1 MESKKSSSVLSQ
13 ISRFLIPEYFLFI
26 VGLILSIIGALSTL
40 ALPLIMGSLADRDR
54 MNFIDSIRE
63 IIYQKLFNKGNTYH
77 ENT

>member
-13 ISRFLIPEYFLFI
+13 IRRFLIPEYFLFI

-40 ALPLIMGSLADRDR
+40 ALLLIMGSLADRDR

-63 IIYQKLFNKGNTYH
+63 IIY
-77 ENT
+77 

>member
-13 ISRFLIPEYFLFI
+13 IRRFLIPEYFLFI
-26 VGLILSIIGALSTL
+26 VGLILSVIGALSTL

-63 IIYQKLFNKGNTYH
+63 IIY
-77 ENT
+77 

>member
-13 ISRFLIPEYFLFI
+13 IRRFLIPEYFLFI
-26 VGLILSIIGALSTL
+26 VGLILSIIGSLSTL

-63 IIYQKLFNKGNTYH
+63 IIY
-77 ENT
+77 

>member
-13 ISRFLIPEYFLFI
+13 IRRFLIPEYFLFI
-26 VGLILSIIGALSTL
+26 VGLILSIIGALCTL

-63 IIYQKLFNKGNTYH
+63 IIY
-77 ENT
+77 

>member
-1 MESKKSSSVLSQ
+1 MESNKSSSVLSQ
-13 ISRFLIPEYFLFI
+13 IRRFLIPEYFLFI

-63 IIYQKLFNKGNTYH
+63 IIY
-77 ENT
+77 

>member
-13 ISRFLIPEYFLFI
+13 IRRFLIPEYFLFI

-63 IIYQKLFNKGNTYH
+63 IIYQKLFNKGKTYH

>member
-13 ISRFLIPEYFLFI
+13 IRRFLIPEYFLFI

-40 ALPLIMGSLADRDR
+40 ALPLIMGSLTDRDR

-63 IIYQKLFNKGNTYH
+63 IIY
-77 ENT
+77 

>member
-1 MESKKSSSVLSQ
+1 MESKKSSSLLSQ
-13 ISRFLIPEYFLFI
+13 IRRFLIPEYFLFI

-63 IIYQKLFNKGNTYH
+63 IIY
-77 ENT
+77 

>member
-13 ISRFLIPEYFLFI
+13 IRRFLIPEYFLFI

-40 ALPLIMGSLADRDR
+40 ALPLIVGSLADRDR

-63 IIYQKLFNKGNTYH
+63 IIYQKLFYKGNTYH

>member
-13 ISRFLIPEYFLFI
+13 IRRFLIPENFLFI

-63 IIYQKLFNKGNTYH
+63 IIY
-77 ENT
+77 

>member
-13 ISRFLIPEYFLFI
+13 IRRFLITEYFLFI

-63 IIYQKLFNKGNTYH
+63 IIY
-77 ENT
+77 

>member
-1 MESKKSSSVLSQ
+1 MESKKGSSVLSQ
-13 ISRFLIPEYFLFI
+13 IRRFLIPEYFLFI

-63 IIYQKLFNKGNTYH
+63 IIY
-77 ENT
+77 

>member
-13 ISRFLIPEYFLFI
+13 IRRFLIPEYFLFI

-54 MNFIDSIRE
+54 MKFIDSIRE
-63 IIYQKLFNKGNTYH
+63 IIY
-77 ENT
+77 

>member
-1 MESKKSSSVLSQ
+1 MKSKKSSSILFQ
-13 ISRFLIPEYFLFI
+13 IRRFLIPEYFLFI

-63 IIYQKLFNKGNTYH
+63 IIY
-77 ENT
+77 

>member
-13 ISRFLIPEYFLFI
+13 IRRFLIPEYFLFI

-54 MNFIDSIRE
+54 VNFIDSIRE
-63 IIYQKLFNKGNTYH
+63 IIY
-77 ENT
+77 

>member
-13 ISRFLIPEYFLFI
+13 IRRFIIPEYFLFI

-63 IIYQKLFNKGNTYH
+63 IIY
-77 ENT
+77 

>member
-1 MESKKSSSVLSQ
+1 MESKKSSSVLCQ
-13 ISRFLIPEYFLFI
+13 IRRFLIPEYFLFI

-63 IIYQKLFNKGNTYH
+63 IIY
-77 ENT
+77 

>member
-13 ISRFLIPEYFLFI
+13 IRRFLIPEYFLFI

-40 ALPLIMGSLADRDR
+40 ALPLIMCSLADRDR

>member
-13 ISRFLIPEYFLFI
+13 IRRSLIPEYFLFI

-63 IIYQKLFNKGNTYH
+63 IIY
-77 ENT
+77 

>member
-13 ISRFLIPEYFLFI
+13 IRRFLIPEYFLFI

-63 IIYQKLFNKGNTYH
+63 NIYQKLFNKGNTYH

>member
-13 ISRFLIPEYFLFI
+13 IRRFLIPEYFLFI

-40 ALPLIMGSLADRDR
+40 TLPLIMGSLADRDR

-63 IIYQKLFNKGNTYH
+63 IIY
-77 ENT
+77 

>member
-13 ISRFLIPEYFLFI
+13 IRRFLIPEYFLFI

-40 ALPLIMGSLADRDR
+40 ALPLIMGSLADCDR

-63 IIYQKLFNKGNTYH
+63 IIY
-77 ENT
+77 

>member
-13 ISRFLIPEYFLFI
+13 IRRFLIPEYFLFI
-26 VGLILSIIGALSTL
+26 VGLTLSIIGALSTL

-63 IIYQKLFNKGNTYH
+63 IIY
-77 ENT
+77 

>member
-1 MESKKSSSVLSQ
+1 MDSKKSSSVLSQ
-13 ISRFLIPEYFLFI
+13 IRRFLIPEYFLFI

-63 IIYQKLFNKGNTYH
+63 IIY
-77 ENT
+77 

>member
-1 MESKKSSSVLSQ
+1 MESKKSSSVLSR
-13 ISRFLIPEYFLFI
+13 IRRFLIPEYFLFI

-63 IIYQKLFNKGNTYH
+63 IIY
-77 ENT
+77 

>member
-13 ISRFLIPEYFLFI
+13 IRRFLIPEYFLFI
-26 VGLILSIIGALSTL
+26 VGLILSIIGALSIL

-63 IIYQKLFNKGNTYH
+63 IIY
-77 ENT
+77 

>member
-13 ISRFLIPEYFLFI
+13 IRRFLIPEYFLFI
-26 VGLILSIIGALSTL
+26 VGLILSIIGAVSTL

>member
-13 ISRFLIPEYFLFI
+13 IRRFLIPEYFLFI

-40 ALPLIMGSLADRDR
+40 ALPLIIGSLADRDR

-63 IIYQKLFNKGNTYH
+63 IIY
-77 ENT
+77 

>member
-13 ISRFLIPEYFLFI
+13 IRRFLIPEYFLFI

-54 MNFIDSIRE
+54 MYFIDSIRE
-63 IIYQKLFNKGNTYH
+63 IIY
-77 ENT
+77 

>member
-13 ISRFLIPEYFLFI
+13 IRRFLIHEYFLFI

-63 IIYQKLFNKGNTYH
+63 IIY
-77 ENT
+77 

>member
-13 ISRFLIPEYFLFI
+13 IRRFLIPEYFLFI

-40 ALPLIMGSLADRDR
+40 VLPLIMGSLADRDR

-63 IIYQKLFNKGNTYH
+63 IIY
-77 ENT
+77 

>member
-13 ISRFLIPEYFLFI
+13 TRRFLIPEYFLFI

-63 IIYQKLFNKGNTYH
+63 IIY
-77 ENT
+77 

>member
-13 ISRFLIPEYFLFI
+13 IRRFLIPEYFLFI

-63 IIYQKLFNKGNTYH
+63 ITI
-77 ENT
+77 

>member
-13 ISRFLIPEYFLFI
+13 IRRFLIPEYFLFI

-40 ALPLIMGSLADRDR
+40 ALPLIMGTLADRDR

-63 IIYQKLFNKGNTYH
+63 IIY
-77 ENT
+77 

>member
-13 ISRFLIPEYFLFI
+13 IRRFLIPEYFLFI

-54 MNFIDSIRE
+54 RNFIDSNRE
-63 IIYQKLFNKGNTYH
+63 IIY
-77 ENT
+77 

>member
-1 MESKKSSSVLSQ
+1 MESKKGSSVLSQ
-13 ISRFLIPEYFLFI
+13 IRRFLIPEYFLFI

>member
-13 ISRFLIPEYFLFI
+13 IRRFLIPEYFLFI

-40 ALPLIMGSLADRDR
+40 ALPLIMGSLADCDR